1 MISTLSIFAVERR
14 QASWLSSL
22 IWTWALVCRSTLA
35 QSLINPNASPWVLNY
50 TAKAGP
56 DVDFPEQDVTF
67 FPSLTQTSLFI
78 QASACNTQNSA
89 CEPQRPNMWTQSGS
103 DSGFD
108 WVNIS
113 IPDASKWDAA
123 ADPLMLEG
131 SGFLG
136 TRRID
141 FGPGWLD
148 AVAVSM
154 TSNFTVTDSQP
165 NTSYTLD
172 VGMLSLDTGLDT
184 VNWTTGNGSDV
195 SCYRFLYRAYQT
207 GNISSVSFGLHV
219 GSVWPWIP
227 GSLVLGGYDRSRCIS
242 TPIVSDTND
251 FSLAELS
258 LEVASGGW
266 PFLNT
271 SKNDPEHLLHI
282 DDANTSINSLT
293 VLPNPG
299 VPYIYL
305 PGSTCSMIASFLP
318 VIYDE
323 ALGHYIWQRTDTRF
337 AEIVSSPSALKFS
350 FNTDT
355 GIESISVPFAL
366 LNLTLDY
373 PISSTPM
380 QYFPCVSY
388 TPPDGSL
395 YHLGRAFLQAAF
407 LGQQGQTNKTF
418 LAQAPGPVVMAEAI
432 TQLASTDTRL
442 TAMANPPDWNATW
455 TGQLK
460 ALPDYVGTG
469 STRAKDSDGLSGG
482 AIAGIVVGA
491 VAGVVLCVIA
501 GFVLY
506 RRRKSSKQQTVHWGG
521 HEQEK
526 VEKEEKDRF
535 LGQGTGTVSEC
546 ASEPLYE
553 IAASEA
559 AKKNDDK
566 TGPAEMEPD
575 PEQST
580 TRDPVDRT
588 RTAVSNTMAA
598 GDDAPGS
605 PLPPRR
611 PPLGNRHSSTSSH
624 VSQSPSD
631 SATKGHHKSAH
642 HKPQRHVV
650 SHHNRMGSRNP
661 SFHRSLSKIKIAQHD
676 SRQHDDDE
684 PPTPKAKQQA
694 SVASQSTLVPPS
706 PSRPNMRR
714 NNTSVH
720 LPRTHSHAGLKKN
733 LSSGQLSRAAAGK
746 TTAHGRTTTQHQRP
760 DIRRAHTQ
768 PYKRSKSPAPKAGKV
783 SFDVGDDD
791 DDDDGEEM
799 EGVDDQWTEESASAS
814 PSTTRDNTRNNTR
827 QNSVVLDPKLNPYAR
842 QLADE
847 EAAAD
852 SSGSDTVG
860 SRSPP
865 KSTRAPVSLSIR
877 TKDFAAPQ
885 AAPTSAPQQYQQQQQ
900 PPTSSYNA
908 QVAQQHMP
916 DADAIARRLL
926 ERNSAVNAAPPRVS
940 SVSALANPNASD
952 PKNLSTSNAGL
963 SVTGGSNTPVVS
975 RFITNDGINSKDG
988 TPAELSGFIQG
999 AKGHSRTVSQAQ
1011 TRREQFDL
1019 YRNQSTPNFASQK
1032 QPPTP
1037 SDSGAVTP
1045 DPTLNQSRTQQKLWL
1060 QRGLSNI
1067 EASSQPHL
1075 PGLLP
1080 TGRAQA
1086 MRTPHAGKQFEFVDK
1101 EWAVVRRFQ
1110 NPLEAGLERL
1120 RKMNGGSLP
1129 GRPAKSKAG
1138 TAPQHTNG
1146 GVNGHRRGP
1155 SNAAS
1160 IASRKSDSTVVAGPE
1175 HLTAGRKSR
1184 VSFHMGETEGD
1195 NDDDEHEEQHSRP
1208 ERENPADIARRLW
1221 DSPVGIQVEG

>member
-1 MISTLSIFAVERR
+1 
-14 QASWLSSL
+14 
-22 IWTWALVCRSTLA
+22 
-35 QSLINPNASPWVLNY
+35 
-50 TAKAGP
+50 
-56 DVDFPEQDVTF
+56 
-67 FPSLTQTSLFI
+67 
-78 QASACNTQNSA
+78 
-89 CEPQRPNMWTQSGS
+89 
-103 DSGFD
+103 
-108 WVNIS
+108 
-113 IPDASKWDAA
+113 
-123 ADPLMLEG
+123 
-131 SGFLG
+131 
-136 TRRID
+136 
-141 FGPGWLD
+141 
-148 AVAVSM
+148 
-154 TSNFTVTDSQP
+154 
-165 NTSYTLD
+165 
-172 VGMLSLDTGLDT
+172 
-184 VNWTTGNGSDV
+184 
-195 SCYRFLYRAYQT
+195 
-207 GNISSVSFGLHV
+207 
-219 GSVWPWIP
+219 
-227 GSLVLGGYDRSRCIS
+227 
-242 TPIVSDTND
+242 
-251 FSLAELS
+251 
-258 LEVASGGW
+258 
-266 PFLNT
+266 
-271 SKNDPEHLLHI
+271 
-282 DDANTSINSLT
+282 
-293 VLPNPG
+293 
-299 VPYIYL
+299 
-305 PGSTCSMIASFLP
+305 
-318 VIYDE
+318 
-323 ALGHYIWQRTDTRF
+323 
-337 AEIVSSPSALKFS
+337 
-350 FNTDT
+350 
-355 GIESISVPFAL
+355 
-366 LNLTLDY
+366 
-373 PISSTPM
+373 
-380 QYFPCVSY
+380 
-388 TPPDGSL
+388 
-395 YHLGRAFLQAAF
+395 
-407 LGQQGQTNKTF
+407 
-418 LAQAPGPVVMAEAI
+418 
-432 TQLASTDTRL
+432 
-442 TAMANPPDWNATW
+442 
-455 TGQLK
+455 
-460 ALPDYVGTG
+460 
-469 STRAKDSDGLSGG
+469 
-482 AIAGIVVGA
+482 
-491 VAGVVLCVIA
+491 
-501 GFVLY
+501 
-506 RRRKSSKQQTVHWGG
+506 
-521 HEQEK
+521 
-526 VEKEEKDRF
+526 
-535 LGQGTGTVSEC
+535 
-546 ASEPLYE
+546 
-553 IAASEA
+553 
-559 AKKNDDK
+559 
-566 TGPAEMEPD
+566 
-575 PEQST
+575 
-580 TRDPVDRT
+580 
-588 RTAVSNTMAA
+588 
-598 GDDAPGS
+598 
-605 PLPPRR
+605 
-611 PPLGNRHSSTSSH
+611 
-624 VSQSPSD
+624 
-631 SATKGHHKSAH
+631 
-642 HKPQRHVV
+642 
-650 SHHNRMGSRNP
+650 
-661 SFHRSLSKIKIAQHD
+661 
-676 SRQHDDDE
+676 
-684 PPTPKAKQQA
+684 
-694 SVASQSTLVPPS
+694 
-706 PSRPNMRR
+706 MRR

-900 PPTSSYNA
+900 PPTTSYNA
-908 QVAQQHMP
+908 QVAQQHTP

-1175 HLTAGRKSR
+1175 HLTAGRKFR

>member
-1 MISTLSIFAVERR
+1 MISTLSIIAIKPK
-14 QASWLSSL
+14 QASRFSSF
-22 IWTWALVCRSTLA
+22 IWTWALLYRSALA
-35 QSLINPNASPWVLNY
+35 QSKINSNANPWVLSYN
-50 TAKAGP
+50 AEAGP
-56 DVDFPEQDVTF
+56 DGPWNAIIQPVDYPEQNVTF

-78 QASACNTQNSA
+78 QASACNTQDSA
-89 CEPQRPNMWTQSGS
+89 CEPQRSDMWTQSAAHS
-103 DSGFD
+103 LFD
-108 WVNIS
+108 WINIS
-113 IPDASKWDAA
+113 IPDASNWDAA
-123 ADPLMLEG
+123 AGPLMLEG
-131 SGFLG
+131 SAVLS
-136 TRRID
+136 TDRIVLWSAD
-141 FGPGWLD
+141 HTIGPDYVDG
-148 AVAVSM
+148 VAI
-154 TSNFTVTDSQP
+154 TIASNYTVTDSQP

-172 VGMLSLDTGLDT
+172 VGMLSLDTGLT
-184 VNWTTGNGSDV
+184 QVNWTTGNGSDV
-195 SCYRFLYRAYQT
+195 SYHRFLNRAYQT
-207 GNISSVSFGLHV
+207 GIIPSVSFGLHV
-219 GSVWPWIP
+219 GSVWPSIP

-258 LEVASGGW
+258 LEVVTGGW

-271 SKNDPEHLLHI
+271 SKNDPEHLLRI
-282 DDANTSINSLT
+282 DDANTSNNSLT
-293 VLPNPG
+293 VFPNPG

-305 PGSTCSMIASFLP
+305 LGNTCSMIASFLP
-318 VIYDE
+318 VDYDE
-323 ALGHYIWQRTDTRF
+323 TLGHYIWETTDTRF
-337 AEIVSSPSALKFS
+337 EEIVSSPSALKFS

-355 GIESISVPFAL
+355 GIENISVPFAV

-388 TPPDGSL
+388 TPPDGSP

-418 LAQAPGPVVMAEAI
+418 LAQAPGPGLMAEAV
-432 TQLASTDTRL
+432 TKLASTDTTL
-442 TAMANPPDWNATW
+442 TAMADPPDWNETW

-460 ALPDYVGTG
+460 ALPDYVGTVTTLAKG
-469 STRAKDSDGLSGG
+469 SKK
-482 AIAGIVVGA
+482 AG
-491 VAGVVLCVIA
+491 
-501 GFVLY
+501 
-506 RRRKSSKQQTVHWGG
+506 
-521 HEQEK
+521 
-526 VEKEEKDRF
+526 
-535 LGQGTGTVSEC
+535 
-546 ASEPLYE
+546 
-553 IAASEA
+553 
-559 AKKNDDK
+559 
-566 TGPAEMEPD
+566 

-580 TRDPVDRT
+580 TRYLVARTRTRT
-588 RTAVSNTMAA
+588 RTAVFNTMAA
-598 GDDAPGS
+598 GDDTSAS

-611 PPLGNRHSSTSSH
+611 PPLGHRHSSTSSH

-631 SATKGHHKSAH
+631 STTKGHHKSAH

-714 NNTSVH
+714 NNTTVH
-720 LPRTHSHAGLKKN
+720 LPRNHSHAGLKKN
-733 LSSGQLSRAAAGK
+733 LSSGQLSRVAGGK
-746 TTAHGRTTTQHQRP
+746 TTVHDRTASQHQRP

-842 QLADE
+842 QLAEE

-865 KSTRAPVSLSIR
+865 KSTKAPVSLSIR

-885 AAPTSAPQQYQQQQQ
+885 AAPTSAPQQHQQQEQQ

-926 ERNSAVNAAPPRVS
+926 ERNPAVNAAPPRVS
-940 SVSALANPNASD
+940 SVSALANPNSSD
-952 PKNLSTSNAGL
+952 PKSLSASNAGL
-963 SVTGGSNTPVVS
+963 SVTGGSSTPVVS

-1011 TRREQFDL
+1011 TRREQSDL

-1037 SDSGAVTP
+1037 SGSGAVTP

-1138 TAPQHTNG
+1138 AAQQHTNG

-1160 IASRKSDSTVVAGPE
+1160 IASKKSDSTVVAGPE
-1175 HLTAGRKSR
+1175 HPTAGRKSR
-1184 VSFHMGETEGD
+1184 VSFHMGEAEGD

-1208 ERENPADIARRLW
+1208 ERENPADI
-1221 DSPVGIQVEG
+1221 